1 MIRYS
6 DLTPLGRIVV
16 GILATLALVVTMS
29 IVGAIETA
37 GM

>member
-6 DLTPLGRIVV
+6 DLTPFGRIVV
-16 GILATLALVVTMS
+16 GILATVALVATMA